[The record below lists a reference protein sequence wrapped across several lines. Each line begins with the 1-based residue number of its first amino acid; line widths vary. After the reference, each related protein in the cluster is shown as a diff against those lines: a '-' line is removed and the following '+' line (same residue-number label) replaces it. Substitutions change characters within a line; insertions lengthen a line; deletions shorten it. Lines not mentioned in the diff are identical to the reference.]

1 MLKTKQH
8 CVKTTFSIGLITLF
22 ASVHLTSNTMVAAQE
37 NSYSTNQN
45 TQSYTETSIIE
56 TTTTKVYEEIIEESG
71 EVTPGAPG
79 SFDDDTTTPAT
90 TEPLESE
97 PPTEITESS
106 VEATDSTAQ
115 STTPAESST
124 TTSINQ
130 GTAPNQTETTSF
142 ITRIITGNQ
151 TTANNNRNQGKV
163 SNNHRPLFKESQ
175 AHSLTK
181 LLIKKYLQTN
191 MEKYPDIRFWSYALL
206 TMTTGKA
213 ELLNPVVMPLV
224 VMITEILTNY

>member
-1 MLKTKQH
+1 M
-8 CVKTTFSIGLITLF
+8 KTTFSIGLITLF
-22 ASVHLTSNTMVAAQE
+22 ASVHLTSNKMVAAQE

-79 SFDDDTTTPAT
+79 SFDDDTTTPET
-90 TEPLESE
+90 TEQLESE
-97 PPTEITESS
+97 PATEITESS

-115 STTPAESST
+115 STTPESST
-124 TTSINQ
+124 TTSVNQ
-130 GTAPNQTETTSF
+130 GSSSDQTETTLF
-142 ITRIITGNQ
+142 ITRTITGNK
-151 TTANNNRNQGKV
+151 TTVNNTRNQGKV

-191 MEKYPDIRFWSYALL
+191 MEKYPYIRFWSHALL
-206 TMTTGKA
+206 IMITGKP
-213 ELLNPVVMPLV
+213 ELLNPVVVPLAV
-224 VMITEILTNY
+224 TIAEILTNY